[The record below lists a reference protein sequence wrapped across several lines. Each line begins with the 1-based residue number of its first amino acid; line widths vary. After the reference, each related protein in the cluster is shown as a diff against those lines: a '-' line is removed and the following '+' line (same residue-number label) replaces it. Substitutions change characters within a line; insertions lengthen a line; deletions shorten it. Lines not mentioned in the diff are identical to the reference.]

1 MWTVRAEPCTLL
13 MVMVAVP
20 GEPLARPAVLAEAPA
35 YDYDSAGFQPPT
47 VVPAGHPASVRGVA
61 AAIPSR
67 HR

>member
-1 MWTVRAEPCTLL
+1 